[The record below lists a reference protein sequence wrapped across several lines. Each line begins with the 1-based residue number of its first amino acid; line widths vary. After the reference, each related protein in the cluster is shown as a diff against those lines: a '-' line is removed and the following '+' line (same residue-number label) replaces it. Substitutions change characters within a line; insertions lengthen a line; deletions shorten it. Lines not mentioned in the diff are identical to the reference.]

1 MKSLNITR
9 NSIDKLYQRKKD
21 AYCVYKKCK
30 NYKLRN
36 KNLCKPHE
44 KKIVKQNKKNYIKIL
59 LTLIS
64 CVSIYFMYMYG
75 SNFDF
80 VYGSN
85 FDFVYGSNFDFMY
98 LSSFDSCYNTGFKH
112 ICENVQNLIEYI
124 YNSNVTENIYHYQNS
139 LCYILKDI
147 EHKIFEYIN

>member
-44 KKIVKQNKKNYIKIL
+44 KKIVKQNKKDYTKIL

-85 FDFVYGSNFDFMY
+85 FDFVYGSN
-98 LSSFDSCYNTGFKH
+98 FDSCYNTGFKH

>member
-85 FDFVYGSNFDFMY
+85 FDFVYGSNFD
-98 LSSFDSCYNTGFKH
+98 SCYNTGFKH

>member
-44 KKIVKQNKKNYIKIL
+44 KKIVKQSKKDYIKIL

-64 CVSIYFMYMYG
+64 CVSIYFMYM
-75 SNFDF
+75 
-80 VYGSN
+80 YGSN